1 MNPGKAPVCKPT
13 WRGHVET
20 TRDALLVF
28 EACFNGTLAHCF
40 RRPHDRERNSLIVSG
55 NVFVYEEGTSGIKR
69 WTDGIPW
76 SPSRILT
83 NFLIYR
89 QLNSPFPPGEKKR
102 ATKRSQRPIRPGE
115 PYAAPLSASSSEK
128 SVHSTDRSGVAPG
141 FRSEDGGE
149 KDVERTLVGSLIDS
163 YDFKEQGLLKKTM
176 TVVVNNVQHHLVSY
190 YSLDDAK
197 YRLKT
202 PREDPR
208 LKDQPLREELLQQPR
223 FKFPNLDDAGDG
235 IMEMS
240 ESATSGLNYLPQIN
254 TMSSYLYPHSAQLSP
269 QDPSPHAYYS
279 NIGAFATHS
288 TSPSPFTHYPISL
301 VSSVSQASF
310 PPTPTPFSPQQTPK
324 TSQQSFK
331 QEQQQFQ
338 SPALYKTQR
347 TLSLPIQVPTPRYH
361 SLPQYTPTSSTA
373 PVSHDQSL
381 PTKYA
386 ASRLPRPDGL
396 SNLTVPLTDYG
407 SYQGFYAP
415 TANLPTS
422 LADLPLA
429 PPPQWHNPFQ
439 SSYAAHT
446 DVPSYSY
453 RAAS

>member
-1 MNPGKAPVCKPT
+1 MNPGKGPVCKPT
-13 WRGHVET
+13 WRGHIET

-28 EACFNGTLAHCF
+28 EACLNGTMAHCF

-115 PYAAPLSASSSEK
+115 PYAAPFSSSGSERPM
-128 SVHSTDRSGVAPG
+128 HLIDRSGGAPSLK
-141 FRSEDGGE
+141 SEDSSE

-176 TVVVNNVQHHLVSY
+176 TVIVNNVQHHLVSY

-197 YRLKT
+197 YRLRT

-208 LKDQPLREELLQQPR
+208 LKDQPLRDELVQQPR

-240 ESATSGLNYLPQIN
+240 ETAANELSILPQIS
-254 TMSSYLYPHSAQLSP
+254 TMSSYLNPHSNMVAFSTQSTT
-269 QDPSPHAYYS
+269 PSS
-279 NIGAFATHS
+279 FA
-288 TSPSPFTHYPISL
+288 HYPLSL
-301 VSSVSQASF
+301 MSPVSHASF
-310 PPTPTPFSPQQTPK
+310 PPTPTTFSPQPTPK
-324 TSQQSFK
+324 ASQQSFK
-331 QEQQQFQ
+331 QEQQHFQ
-338 SPALYKTQR
+338 WPALYKSQQR
-347 TLSLPIQVPTPRYH
+347 TLSLPNQVPTPRYY
-361 SLPQYTPTSSTA
+361 SLPHYTPISSTA
-373 PVSHDQSL
+373 PISHDQPLSNMHC
-381 PTKYA
+381 

-396 SNLTVPLTDYG
+396 SHLMSPSSDYN

-415 TANLPTS
+415 TANLPPS
-422 LADLPLA
+422 LADLPL
-429 PPPQWHNPFQ
+429 PGPPQWHNPFQ

-446 DVPSYSY
+446 DVPSCSY